1 MAACDAMM
9 EATADL
15 HRRAERSGVVGALLA
30 GGTTRRAYTLF
41 LRNLLPAYEALERE
55 LDANARTRAL
65 IGLELSRVASIERDL
80 VQLAGPSWDAAVPL
94 LPHGR
99 AYADGVA
106 AAAAEGDGGRLIAH
120 AYTRYLGDL
129 GGGPILRRR
138 VSSTLHLGEDALAF
152 YDFPA
157 IADLRAYAAAYR
169 LRLDSAA
176 RSFSDEPDRFV
187 DEAVRAFQMNIAL
200 SEAVASLGG

>member
-9 EATADL
+9 EATAEL

-30 GGTTRRAYTLF
+30 GSTTRRAYTLF
-41 LRNLLPAYEALERE
+41 LRNLLPAYDALERA
-55 LDANARTRAL
+55 LGANAHTREL
-65 IGLELSRVASIERDL
+65 VGPELSRVGSIERDL
-80 VQLAGPSWDAAVPL
+80 VQLAGPSWHAAVPL
-94 LPHGR
+94 LPQGR
-99 AYADGVA
+99 AYTEGVVA
-106 AAAAEGDGGRLIAH
+106 AAAGDGRRLIAH

-138 VSSTLHLGEDALAF
+138 VSSTLHLDERALAF

-157 IADLRAYAAAYR
+157 IGDLRTYAAAYR

-176 RSFSDEPDRFV
+176 HNFGDTPDSFVE
-187 DEAVRAFQMNIAL
+187 EAVRAFQMNIAL
-200 SEAVASLGG
+200 SEAVAALGG

>member
-9 EATADL
+9 EATAEL

-30 GGTTRRAYTLF
+30 GGTTRHGYTLF

-65 IGLELSRVASIERDL
+65 VGPELSRVASIERDL
-80 VQLAGPSWDAAVPL
+80 VQLAGPSWHAAVPL

-99 AYADGVA
+99 AYAEGVA
-106 AAAAEGDGGRLIAH
+106 AAAAGDGGRLIAH

-138 VSSTLHLGEDALAF
+138 VSSTLHVGEGALAF

-176 RSFSDEPDRFV
+176 RSFRDGPDRFV
-187 DEAVRAFQMNIAL
+187 EEAVRAFQMNIAL